1 MAVTVARM
9 ESLRA
14 RLAAWAS
21 KPSHGYPPPASPQPP
36 VTLQV
41 RQGAE
46 GAQVVTLWVTRE
58 VADREGLALTGV
70 PHRPERPMFLD
81 VDTDVMGAAVVPLRS
96 FDVRLLDEG

>member
-1 MAVTVARM
+1 MR
-9 ESLRA
+9 SLRA

-21 KPSHGYPPPASPQPP
+21 EAPNGYRTPADPQPP

-41 RQGAE
+41 RQGSD

-58 VADREGLALTGV
+58 VADHEGLLPTGV

-81 VDTDVMGAAVVPLRS
+81 VDTDIMGAAVVPLES
-96 FDVRLLDEG
+96 FEVRLFDQG